1 MKKMTTAT
9 DDEILSTFR
18 KNPDEGFALLMQ
30 AYSEPVYWN
39 IRRMVVGHEDAQD
52 VAQETFVRIYS
63 ALHDFKGKSQLKTW
77 IYRIAT
83 NEALRFLQSRRQ
95 ETLSDEQ
102 QQADLLARLQDS
114 EYVNYDEVLTIR
126 FQQAVLQLPEK
137 QRVVFNL
144 RYYDELDYQ
153 SIHEIT
159 GENVSTLKS
168 NYHWAKEKIK
178 QYMLS

>member
-1 MKKMTTAT
+1 MTTAT
-9 DDEILSTFR
+9 DDEILNTFR
-18 KNPDEGFALLMQ
+18 RNPDEGFALLMQ
-30 AYSEPVYWN
+30 TYSEPVYWN
-39 IRRMVVGHEDAQD
+39 IRRLVVGHEDAQD

-63 ALHDFKGKSQLKTW
+63 ALSDFKGKSQLKTW

-114 EYVNYDEVLTIR
+114 EYVDYGEALTVR
-126 FQQAVLQLPEK
+126 FQQAVLRLPEK

>member
-1 MKKMTTAT
+1 M
-9 DDEILSTFR
+9 
-18 KNPDEGFALLMQ
+18 
-30 AYSEPVYWN
+30 
-39 IRRMVVGHEDAQD
+39 
-52 VAQETFVRIYS
+52 
-63 ALHDFKGKSQLKTW
+63 
-77 IYRIAT
+77 
-83 NEALRFLQSRRQ
+83 
-95 ETLSDEQ
+95 
-102 QQADLLARLQDS
+102 
-114 EYVNYDEVLTIR
+114 
-126 FQQAVLQLPEK
+126 LQLPEK